1 MDLTFEELKCPKCN
15 TSLFS
20 GSTQV
25 SDDVQMV
32 KKCTSECG
40 FWMIIVIP
48 DEKYD
53 YTVRKDRKQPTKQE

>member
-1 MDLTFEELKCPKCN
+1 MDCRFEEIRCPCCKAEMKQG
-15 TSLFS
+15 TIIA
-20 GSTQV
+20 

-32 KKCTSECG
+32 KKCTDCK

-53 YTVRKDRKQPTKQE
+53 YTIVKKLKK